1 MLKTEKNGRY
11 ADVMERALYNGII
24 SGMQLDGKRFFYVN
38 PLEVNP
44 GVRRDFRLQTCDSG
58 ASGLVCVRMLPAEPG
73 PHGDLP
79 WKICVG

>member
-44 GVRRDFRLQTCDSG
+44 GGSG
-58 ASGLVCVRMLPAEPG
+58 ENFGYKPVLP
-73 PHGDLP
+73 
-79 WKICVG
+79 